1 MPNLLPS
8 ALRDAVDLAEAD
20 LDWIHQLVADW
31 QLIADLSTSDLVL
44 WVRTR
49 AGRFIAAGHT
59 RPSGGTTV
67 HLEDVVGRRMP
78 ASREAMA
85 MESLSTA
92 QIQDA
97 AEPYWTG
104 TAAVQEEY
112 IPVVHAGTPIA
123 VVTRETSVGVIRG
136 GRIVEREM
144 EEIAEVLCQMTAS
157 GDFPI
162 QGAGTT
168 IRHGTPRVAD
178 GVLRLDEE
186 GRIVYVSPN
195 GRSCFHRLGIEGEL
209 EGIQLAEAVTSI
221 IPARTPVDE
230 TLAVVLMGRQA
241 WLTEVEV
248 EGVFLSLR
256 SIPLTLRGRRSGA
269 ALLVRDVTE
278 VRRREQVLL
287 NKDATIREVHHR
299 VKNNLQTVSAL
310 LRMQA
315 RRASNEET
323 RQALSEAERRVT
335 TIATVHD
342 ALSHNVNEHVDFDEV
357 FSSILRMAA
366 VVATPTGEV
375 STKLEG
381 SFGVV
386 DADTAQALATVLA
399 ELVTN
404 AVEHGLDGR
413 DGRVT
418 VTAHRD
424 EDHLEVHVMDN
435 GAGLAPDTLMT
446 GLGTRIV
453 TTLVRGELRGVIDWE
468 PLSGGGTDVVIHA
481 RLSQRA
487 ARAEADPSN
496 PGC

>member
-112 IPVVHAGTPIA
+112 IPVAHAGTPIA

-209 EGIQLAEAVTSI
+209 EGILLAEAVTSI

-248 EGVFLSLR
+248 GGVFLSVR
-256 SIPLTLRGRRSGA
+256 SIPLTLKGRRSGA
-269 ALLVRDVTE
+269 VLLVRDVTE

-424 EDHLEVHVMDN
+424 EGRLEVHVMDN

-453 TTLVRGELRGVIDWE
+453 TTLVRGELRGVIDWK
-468 PLSGGGTDVVIHA
+468 PLNGGGTDVVIHA
-481 RLSQRA
+481 RLNQRA
-487 ARAEADPSN
+487 ARAEA
-496 PGC
+496 

>member
-67 HLEDVVGRRMP
+67 HLEDVIGRRMP

-195 GRSCFHRLGIEGEL
+195 GRSCFHRLGIDGEL

-256 SIPLTLRGRRSGA
+256 SIPLTLGGHRSGA

-357 FSSILRMAA
+357 FSSILRM
-366 VVATPTGEV
+366 GC
-375 STKLEG
+375 
-381 SFGVV
+381 
-386 DADTAQALATVLA
+386 
-399 ELVTN
+399 
-404 AVEHGLDGR
+404 GR
-413 DGRVT
+413 GH
-418 VTAHRD
+418 AHR
-424 EDHLEVHVMDN
+424 
-435 GAGLAPDTLMT
+435 
-446 GLGTRIV
+446 
-453 TTLVRGELRGVIDWE
+453 
-468 PLSGGGTDVVIHA
+468 
-481 RLSQRA
+481 
-487 ARAEADPSN
+487 
-496 PGC
+496 

>member
-85 MESLSTA
+85 MKSLSTA

-157 GDFPI
+157 GEFPI

-209 EGIQLAEAVTSI
+209 EGILLAEAVTSI

-248 EGVFLSLR
+248 GGVFLSVR
-256 SIPLTLRGRRSGA
+256 SIPLTLKGRRSGA
-269 ALLVRDVTE
+269 VLLVRDVTE

-335 TIATVHD
+335 TIATT
-342 ALSHNVNEHVDFDEV
+342 SMGMWTSMR
-357 FSSILRMAA
+357 SSPPSCAWPRSWPRPRARSA
-366 VVATPTGEV
+366 PSWRAPSGW
-375 STKLEG
+375 STL
-381 SFGVV
+381 
-386 DADTAQALATVLA
+386 
-399 ELVTN
+399 
-404 AVEHGLDGR
+404 
-413 DGRVT
+413 
-418 VTAHRD
+418 
-424 EDHLEVHVMDN
+424 
-435 GAGLAPDTLMT
+435 
-446 GLGTRIV
+446 TR
-453 TTLVRGELRGVIDWE
+453 RRRW
-468 PLSGGGTDVVIHA
+468 P
-481 RLSQRA
+481 RCW
-487 ARAEADPSN
+487 PSS
-496 PGC
+496 

>member
-67 HLEDVVGRRMP
+67 HLEDVIGRRMP

-85 MESLSTA
+85 LESLTTA

-144 EEIAEVLCQMTAS
+144 EEIADVLCQMTAV

-195 GRSCFHRLGIEGEL
+195 GRSCFHRLGIEGEM

-248 EGVFLSLR
+248 GGVFLSLR
-256 SIPLTLRGRRSGA
+256 SIPLALNGRRSGGLSWSA
-269 ALLVRDVTE
+269 TSPRCAGVSRSCSTRTPLSARFTTGSRTTCRPS
-278 VRRREQVLL
+278 RRCCGC
-287 NKDATIREVHHR
+287 
-299 VKNNLQTVSAL
+299 
-310 LRMQA
+310 
-315 RRASNEET
+315 
-323 RQALSEAERRVT
+323 RRVAPRT
-335 TIATVHD
+335 RRPARPCPRP
-342 ALSHNVNEHVDFDEV
+342 S
-357 FSSILRMAA
+357 
-366 VVATPTGEV
+366 
-375 STKLEG
+375 
-381 SFGVV
+381 
-386 DADTAQALATVLA
+386 
-399 ELVTN
+399 
-404 AVEHGLDGR
+404 
-413 DGRVT
+413 
-418 VTAHRD
+418 
-424 EDHLEVHVMDN
+424 
-435 GAGLAPDTLMT
+435 GA
-446 GLGTRIV
+446 
-453 TTLVRGELRGVIDWE
+453 
-468 PLSGGGTDVVIHA
+468 
-481 RLSQRA
+481 
-487 ARAEADPSN
+487 
-496 PGC
+496 

>member
-1 MPNLLPS
+1 MPNILLS

-67 HLEDVVGRRMP
+67 HLEDVIGRRMP

-136 GRIVEREM
+136 GRIAER
-144 EEIAEVLCQMTAS
+144 AA

-178 GVLRLDEE
+178 GVLRLDED

-248 EGVFLSLR
+248 GGVFLSVR
-256 SIPLTLRGRRSGA
+256 SIPLSLDGHRSGA

-342 ALSHNVNEHVDFDEV
+342 ALSHNVNERVDFDDV

-366 VVATPTGEV
+366 VVASPTGQV
-375 STKLEG
+375 STSLEG

-418 VTAHRD
+418 VKVRRE
-424 EDHLEVHVMDN
+424 EDRLEVHVIDN
-435 GAGLAPDTLMT
+435 GSGVAPDTLMT

-453 TTLVRGELRGVIDWE
+453 ATLVRGELRGSIDWQS
-468 PLSGGGTDVVIHA
+468 LDTGGTDVVIHA
-481 RLSQRA
+481 RLNQRA
-487 ARAEADPSN
+487 ARNEL
-496 PGC
+496 

>member
-1 MPNLLPS
+1 MPNILPS

-67 HLEDVVGRRMP
+67 HLEDVIGRRMP

-144 EEIAEVLCQMTAS
+144 EEIAEVLCRMTAA

-178 GVLRLDEE
+178 GVLRLDED

-248 EGVFLSLR
+248 GGVFLSVR
-256 SIPLTLRGRRSGA
+256 SIPLSLDGHRSGA

-342 ALSHNVNEHVDFDEV
+342 ALSHNVNERVDFDD
-357 FSSILRMAA
+357 
-366 VVATPTGEV
+366 VVASPTGQV
-375 STKLEG
+375 STSLEG

-418 VTAHRD
+418 VKVRRE
-424 EDHLEVHVMDN
+424 EDRLEVHVIDN
-435 GAGLAPDTLMT
+435 GSGVAPDTLMT

-453 TTLVRGELRGVIDWE
+453 ATLVRGELRGSIDWQS
-468 PLSGGGTDVVIHA
+468 LDTGGTDVVIHA
-481 RLSQRA
+481 RLNQRA
-487 ARAEADPSN
+487 TRNEL
-496 PGC
+496 

>member
-1 MPNLLPS
+1 MPNILPS

-67 HLEDVVGRRMP
+67 HLEDVIGRRMP

-144 EEIAEVLCQMTAS
+144 EEIAEVLCRMTAA

-178 GVLRLDEE
+178 GVLRLDED

-248 EGVFLSLR
+248 GGVFLSVR
-256 SIPLTLRGRRSGA
+256 SIPLSLDGHRSGA

-299 VKNNLQTVSAL
+299 VKNNLQTVS

-342 ALSHNVNEHVDFDEV
+342 ALSHNVNERVDFDDV

-366 VVATPTGEV
+366 VVASPTGQV
-375 STKLEG
+375 STSLEG

-418 VTAHRD
+418 VKVRRE
-424 EDHLEVHVMDN
+424 EDRLEVHVIDN
-435 GAGLAPDTLMT
+435 GSGVAPDTLMT

-453 TTLVRGELRGVIDWE
+453 ATLVRGELRGSIDWQS
-468 PLSGGGTDVVIHA
+468 LDTGGTDVVIHA
-481 RLSQRA
+481 RLNQRA
-487 ARAEADPSN
+487 ALNEL
-496 PGC
+496 

>member
-67 HLEDVVGRRMP
+67 HLEDVIGRRMP

-85 MESLSTA
+85 LESLSTA

-157 GDFPI
+157 GEFPI

-209 EGIQLAEAVTSI
+209 EGILLAEAVTSI

-248 EGVFLSLR
+248 GGVFLSVR
-256 SIPLTLRGRRSGA
+256 SIPLTLKGRRSG
-269 ALLVRDVTE
+269 

-424 EDHLEVHVMDN
+424 EDRLEVHVTDN

-481 RLSQRA
+481 RLHQRA
-487 ARAEADPSN
+487 ARAEA
-496 PGC
+496 